1 MFIVFR
7 KVGGF
12 YHVFDGDSYILN
24 YLFNY
29 KIVGN
34 RVGFPINSIN
44 KVTNILENKKINY
57 ELDGKKINF
66 KKKNNYEK
74 YLEKGKVKYHFN
86 RDIEKIYNKLDKLN
100 SKDLKEILN
109 FIEGKLDEWFLN
121 S

>member
-7 KVGGF
+7 KVVGF

-44 KVTNILENKKINY
+44 KFTNILENKKINY

-109 FIEGKLDEWFLN
+109 FIESKLDE
-121 S
+121 

>member
-1 MFIVFR
+1 MFIVLR

-12 YHVFDGDSYILN
+12 YHVFDEDSYILN

-34 RVGFPINSIN
+34 RVGFPISAIN
-44 KVTNILENKKINY
+44 KVINVLEEKKINY

-66 KKKNNYEK
+66 KKKNNYAK
-74 YLEKGKVKYHFN
+74 FLEKGRVKYNFKM
-86 RDIEKIYNKLDKLN
+86 DIERIYDNLDKLN

-109 FIEGKLDEWFLN
+109 FIERKLDERLSN
-121 S
+121 N

>member
-29 KIVGN
+29 KIVCN

-86 RDIEKIYNKLDKLN
+86 RDIGKIYNKLDKLN

-109 FIEGKLDEWFLN
+109 FIEGKLDE
-121 S
+121 